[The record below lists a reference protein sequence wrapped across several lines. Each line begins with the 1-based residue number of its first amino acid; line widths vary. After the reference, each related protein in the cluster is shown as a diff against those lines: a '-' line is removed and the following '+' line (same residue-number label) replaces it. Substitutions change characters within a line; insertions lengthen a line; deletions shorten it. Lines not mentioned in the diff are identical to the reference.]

1 MLKGTGVSLRKL
13 EVSLPDDLAAEV
25 SSAVQRGEYVSGSDA
40 VLGAV
45 AEWRVQRLAEM
56 LGVEELRRL
65 WQEGVNSGPGDSM
78 SVEEIKAEA
87 RRRFSPA

>member
-1 MLKGTGVSLRKL
+1 M
-13 EVSLPDDLAAEV
+13 PDELAAEV
-25 SSAVQRGEYVSGSDA
+25 TSAVEQGEYVSESDV
-40 VLGAV
+40 VLGAI

-65 WQEGVNSGPGDSM
+65 WQEGVDSGPGRFM

-87 RRRFSPA
+87 RRRFELP